1 MGIDKASPLIQNLA
15 ITNAQNLLIEHILKA
30 NHYSFGEFL
39 FNIYTLQILGQF
51 LLKMGMSKQFV
62 FLILLLV

>member
-1 MGIDKASPLIQNLA
+1 MGFKQTYPLIQNIA

-51 LLKMGMSKQFV
+51 LLKLGLSKQFV